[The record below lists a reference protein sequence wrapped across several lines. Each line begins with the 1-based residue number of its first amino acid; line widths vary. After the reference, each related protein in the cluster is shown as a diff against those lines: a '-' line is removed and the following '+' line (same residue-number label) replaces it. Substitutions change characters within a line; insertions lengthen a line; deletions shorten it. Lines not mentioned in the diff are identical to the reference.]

1 MDIIYVL
8 SRWKKL
14 YFCCVYYELRQENNY
29 LNTNLKNNMNS
40 RRKLDRSS
48 SGYDKLFQSP
58 QYERFNTIDYDIYFQ
73 PLNIKK
79 YLNKLIKIQNLENEN
94 FFPNEETYI
103 QIYFDENF
111 QNFNHNKIKYTN
123 KTDLDIISV
132 ILTNIGKSGYDFIKS
147 TTQLGI
153 INKPVLLFYGIEHLS
168 AFFLNLH
175 YNFTQENSSL
185 SPIMSSQYYTH
196 GIDSNQFNNIDINED
211 LTNLLN
217 YKIRLTKQGF
227 ASRFFLSL
235 GFPVNEFFILQ
246 KDITLIELIQTFFL
260 TSRIGIS
267 PKMKSLMMEDLSPF
281 LKKDN
286 ELDYDED
293 IDLFVF
299 YMLSFIFS
307 HLSRY
312 KMYTWQQ
319 LITLEDYNIGFYL
332 KFIIDTIN
340 ELYIRKIFSIID
352 YYNEQMTLYLRK
364 LDKNL

>member
-1 MDIIYVL
+1 
-8 SRWKKL
+8 
-14 YFCCVYYELRQENNY
+14 
-29 LNTNLKNNMNS
+29 MNS

-48 SGYDKLFQSP
+48 SGYGKSFQSP
-58 QYERFNTIDYDIYFQ
+58 QYDKFDVYDYDIYFQ

-79 YLNKLIKIQNLENEN
+79 YLSKLLRIQNLEEEI
-94 FFPNEETYI
+94 FFPNEESYI
-103 QIYFDENF
+103 KTYFDEISK
-111 QNFNHNKIKYTN
+111 NFNHNKIKYIN
-123 KTDLDIISV
+123 KTNLDIISH
-132 ILTNIGKSGYDFIKS
+132 ILTNIGRSGHEFIKS
-147 TTQLGI
+147 TDYLGY

-168 AFFLNLH
+168 AFFLSMH

-185 SPIMSSQYYTH
+185 ASIKSNKYFKH
-196 GIDSNQFNNIDINED
+196 GIDSNQFNHIDIDED
-211 LTNLLN
+211 LTELFN
-217 YKIRLTKQGF
+217 YKISLTKHGF

-235 GFPVNEFFILQ
+235 GFPLNEYFFPQREIS
-246 KDITLIELIQTFFL
+246 LIELIQTFFL
-260 TSRIGIS
+260 KTRIGIS

-293 IDLFVF
+293 IDLFLF

-312 KMYTWQQ
+312 KMYTWQK

-352 YYNEQMTLYLRK
+352 YYNEQMALYLRK
-364 LDKNL
+364 LDKNP

>member
-1 MDIIYVL
+1 
-8 SRWKKL
+8 
-14 YFCCVYYELRQENNY
+14 
-29 LNTNLKNNMNS
+29 MNS
-40 RRKLDRSS
+40 RRKLDRST
-48 SGYDKLFQSP
+48 SGYDKSFQSP
-58 QYERFNTIDYDIYFQ
+58 QYERFDNLDYDIYFQ

-79 YLNKLIKIQNLENEN
+79 YLSKVIKIQNLEGEI
-94 FFPNEETYI
+94 FFPNELSYI
-103 QIYFDENF
+103 QNYFNEISENF
-111 QNFNHNKIKYTN
+111 NYNLIKYTN
-123 KTDLDIISV
+123 ESKLDIVSR
-132 ILTNIGKSGYDFIKS
+132 ILANIGRSGSIFIKS
-147 TTQLGI
+147 SENLDY
-153 INKPVLLFYGIEHLS
+153 INKPVLIFYGIEHLS
-168 AFFLNLH
+168 AFFLNMH

-185 SPIMSSQYYTH
+185 SPIMTNQYYTH
-196 GIDSNQFNNIDINED
+196 GIDSNQFNRININED
-211 LTNLLN
+211 MINLLN
-217 YKIRLTKQGF
+217 YKIRLNKQGF

-235 GFPVNEFFILQ
+235 GFPVNNFFILQ
-246 KDITLIELIQTFFL
+246 KDVTLIELIQTFFL
-260 TSRIGIS
+260 TTRIGIS

-312 KMYTWQQ
+312 KMYTWQI
-319 LITLEDYNIGFYL
+319 LITTEEYNIGFYL

-352 YYNEQMTLYLRK
+352 YYNDRMTSHLRK